1 MKLNT
6 AWMTKPINSLDKMGW
21 GRSGAAAGAAVGGT
35 YGMFSDDSS
44 VLGGAFKGAIA
55 GFGAGKLARFGSTTV
70 RDAAQMKTYKDKSF
84 LSQYPTSG
92 WGQNFQDITSHVENG
107 LNVAGDAYKNLKTTA
122 TSSFT

>member
-44 VLGGAFKGAIA
+44 VLSGAFKGAIA
-55 GFGAGKLARFGSTTV
+55 GFGAGSLLDLA
-70 RDAAQMKTYKDKSF
+70 Q
-84 LSQYPTSG
+84 
-92 WGQNFQDITSHVENG
+92 
-107 LNVAGDAYKNLKTTA
+107 KNLGMLHNNK
-122 TSSFT
+122 FIKINHF

>member
-55 GFGAGKLARFGSTTV
+55 GFGAGKLARFGTKEF
-70 RDAAQMKTYKDKSF
+70 RNAAQQQVYKDKSF
-84 LSQYPTSG
+84 LSQHSTG
-92 WGQNFQDITSHVENG
+92 DWGQDFQNITNYADAG
-107 LNVAGDAYKNLKTTA
+107 LNVAGSAYRQLKATA
-122 TSSFT
+122 ISNFT